1 MSIGST
7 EKGHMQE
14 LNVET
19 EADRSPSDAQLRA
32 IVDTV
37 PVHVWT
43 ARADGSGV
51 DFVNRRFLDYTGLS
65 AAQGLG
71 WGWTAAVHAGDREPL
86 MECSRSIL
94 ASGMPHEIEVRLRR
108 VDGEHRWFLFRG
120 HPLHDGAG
128 VVVGWCATN
137 TDIDDQRRAIDSLP
151 GFFATSLADGS
162 LERVNETLLLYTG
175 GTQEQLKDWPSFVHP
190 EDLPEV
196 LVRWAHS
203 VQTGNPYNADV
214 RVRNGEGLYH
224 WFQSRGLPL
233 RDKDGRIIRWFNLLT
248 DIDDRKRAE
257 EALHA
262 SEQRFRAIVDSIP
275 GHVALVNASGE
286 IEMVNRAVLDYFG
299 RSLDELQHWTTDDSV
314 HPDDRPRVLAAWQ
327 HAAATGEPPAS
338 EQRLRRSDGVYRW
351 FHFRGMPW
359 RDGSNQL
366 VRWYCLLT
374 DIHDRKVAEE
384 ALRQSEAFLA
394 QAQRLTLTGS
404 LWWNLSTGEITW
416 SDESYRLMGYPK
428 TAQPTVELILNRVHP
443 DDRAWVRETVNRAA
457 REGANIDVEH
467 RLLMPDGSIKHVHV
481 VVQNAALESGPPE
494 FVGAVTDI
502 TERTRTEDALRR
514 SEAFLLEVQTLSH
527 TGGWRYD
534 VVTDI
539 VETSPEILRAYAA
552 QPGEQTSQPPFW
564 YDRMHPDDRARVQA
578 EFERCMREKREYRTG
593 YRIVQPGGDIKYLY
607 TTGQPVVNGAGELVE
622 VIGAT
627 MDMTEHWLAE
637 EALRKSE
644 ERWRAVFENSAI
656 GVALTDQSGRFLAT
670 NFAFQSMLGYT
681 EEEIGTL
688 TFLEL
693 THEDYRERNWQ
704 LITEL
709 LEGKRRQFQIEKQ
722 YRRKDG
728 RLIWVSNNVSLVP
741 GTKSMPRFLMALSED
756 ITERKRTE
764 ETLRRTQ
771 AELAQ
776 VTRVASLGEM
786 TASIAHEV
794 NQPLAAVVANGHAC
808 LRWLSAPAPNI
819 AKAVEAAERIV
830 KDGKDAGE
838 VVRRVRSLCKRAP
851 VEKEFLDL
859 NEVIREVLRLL
870 ASDAA
875 RRHVH
880 LVASLDPD
888 VPHLQGDRVQLQQLV
903 LNVIINALD
912 AVEHVDDRAGQVTVR
927 SSHVGD
933 AQASIT
939 IADNGIGLDDPDAA
953 FEPFFTTKAE
963 GMGMGLAICR
973 SIALAH
979 NGALSAQRNVG
990 FGTTFTFTL
999 PIQPDVAP

>member
-1 MSIGST
+1 MKAEEVAELKALFDADYRTIVLDLRDLRLADRDAVKFLRDCEADGMKLENCPAYVREWMER
-7 EKGHMQE
+7 EKVPS
-14 LNVET
+14 LVLET
-19 EADRSPSDAQLRA
+19 EADRSSSDAQLRA

-71 WGWTAAVHAGDREPL
+71 WGWMAAVHSDDREPL
-86 MECSRSIL
+86 LECSRSIL
-94 ASGMPHEIEVRLRR
+94 ASGMPHEIDVRLRR

-137 TDIDDQRRAIDSLP
+137 TDIDDQRRAIDGLP

-162 LERVNETLLLYTG
+162 LERVNETALLYTG
-175 GTQEQLKDWPSFVHP
+175 ATQEAMKDWPSFVHP
-190 EDLPEV
+190 EDLPEIE
-196 LVRWAHS
+196 VRWAHA

-224 WFQSRGLPL
+224 WFQTRGLPF
-233 RDKDGRIIRWFNLLT
+233 RDKDGRIIRWYNLLT

-257 EALHA
+257 EALRA

-275 GHVALVNASGE
+275 GQVALVNASGE
-286 IEMVNRAVLDYFG
+286 IEMVNRGVLDYFG

-314 HPDDRPRVLAAWQ
+314 HPDDVPRVLAAWQ
-327 HAAATGEPPAS
+327 HATVTGEPPAW

-351 FHFRGMPW
+351 FHLRGMPW

-374 DIHDRKVAEE
+374 DIHDRKIAEE

-404 LWWNLSTGEITW
+404 LWWSLSTGEITW

-443 DDRAWVRETVNRAA
+443 DDRSRVRETIDRAA
-457 REGANIDVEH
+457 HEGANIDFEH
-467 RLLMPDGSIKHVHV
+467 RLLMSDGSIKHVHV
-481 VVQNAALESGPPE
+481 VIQNVALESGPPE

-502 TERTRTEDALRR
+502 TERTRTEDA
-514 SEAFLLEVQTLSH
+514 
-527 TGGWRYD
+527 
-534 VVTDI
+534 
-539 VETSPEILRAYAA
+539 
-552 QPGEQTSQPPFW
+552 
-564 YDRMHPDDRARVQA
+564 
-578 EFERCMREKREYRTG
+578 
-593 YRIVQPGGDIKYLY
+593 
-607 TTGQPVVNGAGELVE
+607 
-622 VIGAT
+622 
-627 MDMTEHWLAE
+627 
-637 EALRKSE
+637 
-644 ERWRAVFENSAI
+644 
-656 GVALTDQSGRFLAT
+656 
-670 NFAFQSMLGYT
+670 
-681 EEEIGTL
+681 
-688 TFLEL
+688 
-693 THEDYRERNWQ
+693 
-704 LITEL
+704 
-709 LEGKRRQFQIEKQ
+709 
-722 YRRKDG
+722 
-728 RLIWVSNNVSLVP
+728 
-741 GTKSMPRFLMALSED
+741 
-756 ITERKRTE
+756 
-764 ETLRRTQ
+764 LRRTQ

-794 NQPLAAVVANGHAC
+794 NQPLAALVANGHAC
-808 LRWLSAPAPNI
+808 LRWLSATTPNV
-819 AKAVEAAERIV
+819 AKALEAAERIV

-838 VVRRVRSLCKRAP
+838 VVRRVRSLFKRAP
-851 VEKEFLDL
+851 VEKEVLDL

-870 ASDAA
+870 ESDAA

-880 LVASLDPD
+880 IVASLDPD
-888 VPHLQGDRVQLQQLV
+888 MPRLQVDRVQLQQLV
-903 LNVIINALD
+903 LNLIINALD
-912 AVEHVDDRAGQVTVR
+912 ALEHVDGRAGQVTVR
-927 SSHVGD
+927 SSHVGE
-933 AQASIT
+933 AQASII
-939 IADNGIGLDDPDAA
+939 IADNGIGLDDPAAA

-999 PIQPDVAP
+999 PIQPDVSP